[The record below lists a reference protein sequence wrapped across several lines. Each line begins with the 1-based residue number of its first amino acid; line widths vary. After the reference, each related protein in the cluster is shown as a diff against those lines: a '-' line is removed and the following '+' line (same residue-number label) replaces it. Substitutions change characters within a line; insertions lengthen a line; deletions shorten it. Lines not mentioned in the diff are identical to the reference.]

1 MTVARDQ
8 ENFFMHRNPVK
19 WIVAAIAVL
28 GLAPVTVLFGVNL
41 LPARSVA
48 EAAGTLVPWLLTWAV
63 IWMTVLIA
71 VVLAGFLTVTGMRRD
86 ANG

>member
-1 MTVARDQ
+1 
-8 ENFFMHRNPVK
+8 MHRNPVK
-19 WIVAAIAVL
+19 WIASAIATL
-28 GLAPVTVLFGVNL
+28 GLAPVSVLFGMTL

-48 EAAGTLVPWLLTWAV
+48 DEAGTLVPWLLTWAV

-71 VVLAGFLTVTGMRRD
+71 VVLAGFLTVTGMRKD